1 MSTDNNNISELTQ
14 FNSTDVRVSLS
25 SPSPDDVTVDLLT
38 KGTAVK
44 DEDYEL
50 SSSSVTI
57 KAGTLSSDITVT
69 AKADGNDNEGD
80 ESIEISIDDNSSVE
94 VAMNSGVAINIASNI
109 CEFIPNSISG
119 PIEEDL
125 TLYNLCNPYYIT
137 GNVVVRDGVTLT
149 IEPGVTVV
157 FSPET
162 YMSVNGRLIADGTEQ
177 DSITFTGNYWNDI
190 NIQNASGGSSLKYV
204 RITDESDN
212 SYQTKLSLRN
222 TTISNSEIYDVN
234 NAIELRDSSSVEY
247 SVIRDI
253 RGVAISSDNSTIYG
267 NEIYNIGNRNSSG
280 NRAVSLRDNSVFRNN
295 IVQNIVGGNA
305 GVFVNGA
312 NIIVLENIIGDYK
325 GSQGL
330 VGLIVTNGDNS
341 TIRNNKIG
349 GFTANFVLI
358 GTKPT
363 FSRNSFV
370 GELNYATEQEFN
382 VVIGN
387 GEVNITDSVRY
398 NTNFFGS
405 NYQDEQEVVNL
416 RNNYW
421 ENIPSN
427 LVEKSIRDYDD
438 EINRRGDVNFDNSLL
453 IPDDDTPITPPKG
466 LVITESSLNNYSL
479 NWNANVED
487 DISGYNL
494 YTGTSLDNKVD
505 VGTSTQT
512 DVQIPD
518 VLNFNVGLTAYD
530 NEANGENDMV
540 EGHESLPTKD
550 YTLNTLPR
558 AFDDTLRV
566 PVNSSITLDEY
577 PEDQSITAGFE
588 FNNNYQSIGGGL
600 SATPYS
606 VIDQNSLVA
615 GEINFTKDRFGKTN
629 TAAHFANENFL
640 IVEGTEDSVYL
651 NVDDDFAVSFW
662 FKLDSSSLN
671 QNAVF
676 ISKYHEDEFS
686 SYSWEISH
694 TPWGGLMFVYNNQY
708 MGNTQRVFDT
718 EWHHVSITYQ
728 KTPVFGTSKF
738 YMYLDGIKVIE
749 NDIEYSLT
757 PYNQPLYIGSKKGY
771 PWESLNGSMDDI
783 VMYDKALA
791 EEQVLALYN
800 FESTQNILY
809 NDIDLDGDILS
820 AQLVTDVANGS
831 LTLNSNGDI
840 ASYTPNVDFSGYDE
854 FTYTANDGDN
864 DSEVANV
871 LISVSTPP
879 TGLDDE
885 YVINEDSTLIVS
897 VEAGILSNDTDPEN
911 DPLEV
916 VLVIDEQYHA
926 DYTFTN
932 WRLPYEP
939 DNYDN
944 DDFAMVNSQGFW
956 EDAGYNMQNRYVVE
970 FNDLITTVGGTSQLT
985 YLGQW
990 NGHSYFI
997 SQNNSNWENA
1007 HLQAQNDG
1015 GYLFIPNSYAENQY
1029 VSNISYNS
1037 SFWIGFYQDLDA
1049 PDYEEP
1055 ASGWRWVEDGIV
1067 STGTKIN
1074 GDITIN
1080 SDGSFTYVPDA
1091 NFFGENTFKYFAYDG
1106 IQYSDTTEVKITVNA
1121 VDDPPVA
1128 VNDYYTIL
1136 EDDTLKAISGFSLS
1150 APETGMVVYYPFD
1163 GNVEDRGP
1171 NEVKLN
1177 VYGNPEPT
1185 KDRFGNLN
1193 SAFYFD
1199 GEKDFMLGD
1208 ASIFPTD
1215 NQSFSISL
1223 WFKSEDVG
1231 RGNNFARQLFG
1242 YGGPSLNLGFDNPA
1256 LPSSNSFEVSGGQFY
1271 QGSGYRFRTKYSYD
1285 RNTINDQW
1293 HNIILTYSS
1302 SDDTDTVANDAGMMK
1317 IYFDG
1322 EMVVS
1327 NNLGEVNNETTDKV
1341 FTIGANPNQNGD
1353 YVYIY
1358 PLYKWFKGS
1367 IDDLIVYNRVLESD
1381 EINSLS
1387 STSFATVLA
1396 NDIEVDGE
1404 DLTASL
1410 VEDPTNGEVTLFNAN
1425 GIFIY
1430 VPETNYFG
1438 SDEMYYIA
1446 SDGTT
1451 PSDTTLIQ
1459 ITILEVD
1466 DPPVGKG
1473 DTLYVNEDELLVVS
1487 ATNGVLSND
1496 IDVDGDVLS
1505 SELMRDVRNG
1515 TLDFY
1520 GDGSLTYSPQQDF
1533 YGNDSFTYVA
1543 KDETNVTDSVS
1554 VVIIVAPV
1562 NDAPLAL
1569 DDEYILESGDS
1580 LIIVVDSLGVLSNDT
1595 DIDGDTLSASLV
1607 DSVSNGTV
1615 TLDSKGT
1622 FKYVT
1627 DENNFVG
1634 VDLFKYAAADTATTD
1649 TATVKITVTSRPV
1662 AVADTFAINEDY
1674 CMRAGDFGG
1683 SANPASFRV
1692 YTNFVGGVLENDTD
1706 IDGDSI
1712 YATLVETTSH
1722 GVLTF
1727 YGDGKFEYCPDA
1739 DFNGTDSFKYVISDG
1754 YLMSD
1759 TVTVIITIQPVNDL
1773 PIGNDDLYGLV
1784 KNSTLSIV
1792 DSLGILS
1799 NDSDVDGDSIYATL
1813 LDSTKHG
1820 SLVLAA
1826 GGGFT
1831 YTPEQDYIG
1840 TDAYKYNL
1848 SDGLF
1853 VTDTIVVNLIITSR
1867 PVSNDDSYTVGEDS
1881 LLVVL
1886 STAGVLANDTDE
1898 DSDELTATLVQS
1910 TSKGELL
1917 FSSDGSFE
1925 YNPESDYFGSDSFT
1939 YTTSDGVLVSDTS
1952 TVSISITA
1960 GNDNPTGVIDEY
1972 SVDEGGTLSVDSING
1987 LLTNDTDI
1995 DSDSLTASQG
2005 LDPNYGTVTISSDG
2019 SFEYVHDGSN
2029 SSLDNFKYVVSDDL
2043 GGVDT
2048 VGVSIVVNPV
2058 NDEPVI
2064 STGQL
2069 LSVPENS
2076 PEGTLVGRVNVL
2088 DENIQSDL
2096 SGTFDITTDNLW
2108 CLSSDTTTNKSFTGK
2123 IEFEKVSGDSEY
2135 TINIIT
2141 SSGKRLENDF
2151 SMGGYFTCFDGF
2163 DGTPSGSL
2171 RLVIEGDSIKIAGT
2185 SQWGETYEISS
2196 LTMDNQTLVIEWNN
2210 SVGEYG
2216 RSTITRDDGIRWS
2229 DLTTNSGS
2237 NVGFEWVIS
2246 SGNDDG
2252 LFEIDNI
2259 GNIYV
2264 SKSELDYETENSRTL
2279 TLTANDGVFVSGEQS
2294 VDIEITNV
2302 WDLQI
2307 SSIIQEDQYCEG
2319 FGGSITIE
2327 VKDNEGDVTAV
2338 WSNGIEGLSV
2348 QDLASGTYSVD
2359 ISDSV
2364 GTISRTFDIVSA
2376 PIYDGLDICYV
2387 TADSADITKNRIF
2400 INEGQNPYNI
2410 AKFIIYREGIAA
2422 DVYEEVGEIDV
2433 ASGEGSFLDDV
2444 DNRVKSYRYKVGIL
2458 DNCGNFSTQ
2467 SSIQHVT
2474 NHLQANQGIGG
2485 EINLSW
2491 SGYESSLSVPTY
2503 QIYKQTNGGEYEL
2516 LEQVSSNT
2524 FSYSDF
2530 NVDPANS
2537 YQYFIGFEA
2546 DVSCVAEEGGGIALE
2561 YHDFDDIDNVY
2572 IPNSMLEEGASYI
2585 SPTYG
2590 SSYITNT
2597 TGLKGKKVI
2606 RSSPFFLEAEPQPLT
2621 IEPIIIQ
2628 SVDRIYPNPAS
2639 QVLYV
2644 DLSDNA
2650 GEIEKLYFVDFSGK
2664 VLDNV
2669 RFKQTGDK
2677 AVVDTESLQSGI
2689 YLLDVTTKLGHSRVK
2704 VIIQK

>member
-1 MSTDNNNISELTQ
+1 M
-14 FNSTDVRVSLS
+14 
-25 SPSPDDVTVDLLT
+25 
-38 KGTAVK
+38 K

-57 KAGTLSSDITVT
+57 KAGTLSSDVTVT
-69 AKADGNDNEGD
+69 AKADNNDNEED
-80 ESIEISIDDNSSVE
+80 ESIELSVDE
-94 VAMNSGVAINIASNI
+94 NASVNVSVNSGVAINIASNI
-109 CEFIPNSISG
+109 CDFIPNSISG
-119 PIEEDL
+119 AIEEDL

-149 IEPGVTVV
+149 IEPGVTLI
-157 FSPET
+157 FRPET
-162 YMSVNGRLIADGTEQ
+162 FMSVNGILIAEGTEQ

-204 RITDESDN
+204 RITDESDD
-212 SYQTKLSLRN
+212 SYQTKLTLRN
-222 TTISNSEIYDVN
+222 TTISNSEFYGVR
-234 NAIELRDSSSVEY
+234 NAIDLRDSSSVEY
-247 SVIRDI
+247 SLFRDI
-253 RGVAISSDNSTIYG
+253 GQRAVLSSNSTIYG
-267 NEIYNIGNRNSSG
+267 NEFYNIGSRGSTNNEAINLFG
-280 NRAVSLRDNSVFRNN
+280 GSVFRNN
-295 IVQNIVGGNA
+295 IVQNILGGNPA
-305 GVFVNGA
+305 VKVNQ
-312 NIIVLENIIGDYK
+312 NTIILENIIGDYK
-325 GSQGL
+325 GSHGL
-330 VGLIVTNGDNS
+330 VGLLVSDGDEH

-349 GFTANFVLI
+349 GFTANLLLI

-370 GELNYATEQEFN
+370 GDLNYDNEQEFN

-387 GEVNITDSVRY
+387 NNININDSVGY
-398 NTNFFGS
+398 DVNFFGS
-405 NYQDEQEVVNL
+405 NYDDEQEVVNL
-416 RNNYW
+416 RNNFW
-421 ENIPSN
+421 ENVPSN
-427 LVEKSIRDYDD
+427 LVEKSIWDYDD
-438 EINRRGDVNFDNSLL
+438 EIVRRGDVNFDNSLL
-453 IPDDDTPITPPKG
+453 IPDDDTPITPPRT
-466 LVITESSLNNYSL
+466 LVITETTLDNYSL
-479 NWNANVED
+479 NWNANTEN

-494 YTGTSLDNKVD
+494 YTGVELDNKKD
-505 VGTSTQT
+505 VGNNTQT
-512 DVQIPD
+512 DILIPD
-518 VLNFNVGLTAYD
+518 VTTFNIGLTAYD
-530 NEANGENDMV
+530 SEADGSNDRV

-550 YTLNTLPR
+550 YSLQTLPR
-558 AFDDTLRV
+558 AFADTLRV
-566 PVNSSITLDEY
+566 PMNSSIVINSY
-577 PEDQSITAGFE
+577 PESSSIIAGFE
-588 FNNNYQSIGGGL
+588 FKNNL
-600 SATPYS
+600 SATYGSYS
-606 VIDQNSLVA
+606 PTPGVSEYKPDAIVEFD
-615 GEINFTKDRFGKTN
+615 TDRFGTENNAIHLDDESHIRVEHDDTLNLN
-629 TAAHFANENFL
+629 TDNSFAISL
-640 IVEGTEDSVYL
+640 
-651 NVDDDFAVSFW
+651 W

-671 QNAVF
+671 QKAVLLHKDQGNNESGWSLSHNPWNG
-676 ISKYHEDEFS
+676 IEF
-686 SYSWEISH
+686 YYNFSWA
-694 TPWGGLMFVYNNQY
+694 GGS
-708 MGNTQRVFDT
+708 QRVYDT
-718 EWHHVSITYQ
+718 EWHHIAVTYQ
-728 KTPVFGTSKF
+728 KNPVFGTERINMF
-738 YMYLDGIKVIE
+738 LDGVRVLERNHELIQSQTE
-749 NDIEYSLT
+749 AD
-757 PYNQPLYIGSKKGY
+757 LYIGNSSTN
-771 PWESLNGSMDDI
+771 PWEGLRGAIDDI
-783 VMYDKALA
+783 IIYNMALS
-791 EEQVLALYN
+791 EEQVIELYN
-800 FESTQNILY
+800 VEKTQNVIA
-809 NDIDLDGDILS
+809 NDIDLDGD
-820 AQLVTDVANGS
+820 QLTASLGDDVSNGT
-831 LTLNSNGDI
+831 LTLQSNGDVE
-840 ASYTPNVDFSGYDE
+840 YTPTAEFSGYDS
-854 FTYTANDGDN
+854 FTYSASDGTN
-864 DSEVANV
+864 QSTPATVM
-871 LISVSTPP
+871 ISVSTPP
-879 TGLDDE
+879 TAADDN
-885 YVINEDSTLIVS
+885 YTINEDSTLIVTADIGL
-897 VEAGILSNDTDPEN
+897 VSNDSDAEN
-911 DPLEV
+911 DPITV
-916 VLVIDEQYHA
+916 VLVGDEEYHS
-926 DYTFTN
+926 DYNFTN
-932 WRLPYEP
+932 WDLPSQP
-939 DNYDN
+939 DNSDN
-944 DDFAMVNSQGFW
+944 GDFAMINDKGFW
-956 EDAGYNMQNRYVVE
+956 DDRGYNDQNRFVVE
-970 FNDLITTVGGTSQLT
+970 FNEVKTSVNDPSLN
-985 YLGQW
+985 YLGKW

-997 SQNNSNWENA
+997 SNTYMNWDNA
-1007 HLQAQNDG
+1007 NLVAQGVG
-1015 GYLFIPNSYAENQY
+1015 GYLFIPNSYAENQL
-1029 VSNISYNS
+1029 VSNITYNS
-1037 SFWIGFYQDLDA
+1037 TFWIGYYQDKEA
-1049 PDYEEP
+1049 NDYEEP
-1055 ASGWRWVEDGIV
+1055 SGGWKWVEDGIV
-1067 STGTKIN
+1067 PTGTVIN
-1074 GDITIN
+1074 GDLDIN
-1080 SDGSFTYVPDA
+1080 PDGSFKYVPTP
-1091 NFFGENTFKYFAYDG
+1091 NFFGENIVKYFAYDG

-1121 VDDPPVA
+1121 VDDPPIA
-1128 VNDYYTIL
+1128 VRDFYTIL

-1150 APETGMVVYYPFD
+1150 APETGKVVHYTFD
-1163 GNVEDRGP
+1163 GNVDDSGP
-1171 NEVKLN
+1171 NDVELS
-1177 VYGNPEPT
+1177 VYGDPQPT

-1199 GEKDFMLGD
+1199 GERDFMMGD
-1208 ASIFPTD
+1208 ASIFPTG
-1215 NQSFSISL
+1215 NQSFSVSL
-1223 WFKSEDVG
+1223 WFNSDDVASNK
-1231 RGNNFARQLFG
+1231 GNARQLFG
-1242 YGGPSLNLGFDNPA
+1242 YGGPSLSMLFDNPA
-1256 LPSSNSFEVSGGQFY
+1256 LPSSNSFEVSGGQY
-1271 QGSGYRFRTKYSYD
+1271 SLGENYRFRTKYTYD
-1285 RNTINDQW
+1285 RQTINNKW
-1293 HNIILTYSS
+1293 HNVIVTYSS
-1302 SDDTDTVANDAGMMK
+1302 SEDTASTSGMLN

-1322 EMVVS
+1322 KEVVS
-1327 NNLGEVNNETTDKV
+1327 NQIGDMNTQTFDKV
-1341 FTIGANPNQNGD
+1341 FTIGAHTNQNGD
-1353 YVYIY
+1353 YVYTY

-1367 IDDLIVYNRVLESD
+1367 IDDLIVYNRVLDSD
-1381 EINSLS
+1381 EINGLS

-1410 VEDPTNGEVTLFNAN
+1410 VENPTNGEVTLFNAN

-1430 VPETNYFG
+1430 VPETNYYG

-1446 SDGTT
+1446 SDGTSL
-1451 PSDTTLIQ
+1451 SDTTLIQ

-1487 ATNGVLSND
+1487 ATNGVLNND
-1496 IDVDGDVLS
+1496 IDVDGDMLS
-1505 SELMRDVRNG
+1505 SELMRDVNKG

-1543 KDETNVTDSVS
+1543 KDESNVTDSVS
-1554 VVIIVAPV
+1554 VLIVVDPV
-1562 NDAPLAL
+1562 NDAPLAS

-1580 LIIVVDSLGVLSNDT
+1580 LMIVVDSLGVLSNDT

-1615 TLDSKGT
+1615 TLDSEGT

-1627 DENNFVG
+1627 DESNFVG
-1634 VDLFKYAAADTATTD
+1634 VDVFTYIAADTATSD
-1649 TATVKITVTSRPV
+1649 TASVKITVTSRPV
-1662 AVADTFAINEDY
+1662 AVADTFEINEDY

-1683 SANPASFRV
+1683 NANPATFV
-1692 YTNFVGGVLENDTD
+1692 LYTNFVGGVLANDTD

-1739 DFNGTDSFKYVISDG
+1739 DFNGTDSFKYIISDG

-1784 KNSTLSIV
+1784 NNSTLSIA

-1799 NDSDVDGDSIYATL
+1799 NDSDVDGDSIFASL

-1820 SLVLAA
+1820 SLVLGD

-1831 YTPEQDYIG
+1831 YTPDQDYIG
-1840 TDAYKYNL
+1840 TDAFKYNL

-1853 VTDTIVVNLIITSR
+1853 ITDTIVVNLIITSR
-1867 PVSNDDSYTVGEDS
+1867 PVSNDDSYTIGEDS

-1886 STAGVLANDTDE
+1886 STTGVLSNDTDE
-1898 DSDELTATLVQS
+1898 DSDDLSATLVQT

-1925 YNPESDYFGSDSFT
+1925 YKPEEDFFGSDSFT
-1939 YTTSDGVLVSDTS
+1939 YTASDGVLVSDTS
-1952 TVSISITA
+1952 TVSIDISA
-1960 GNDNPTGVIDEY
+1960 GNDDPTGVIDEY
-1972 SVDEGGTLSVDSING
+1972 SVDEGDTLTVDSING

-1995 DSDSLTASQG
+1995 DSDSLSASQG
-2005 LDPNYGTVTISSDG
+2005 VDPNYGSVTISSDG
-2019 SFEYVHDGSN
+2019 SFEYIHDGSN
-2029 SSLDNFKYVVSDDL
+2029 SSVDNFKYVVSDDL

-2058 NDEPVI
+2058 NDEPII

-2108 CLSSDTTTNKSFTGK
+2108 CLSTDTTTNKSFTGK
-2123 IEFEKVSGDSEY
+2123 VEFEKVSGDSEY

-2171 RLVIEGDSIKIAGT
+2171 RLVIENDSIKITGT
-2185 SQWGETYEISS
+2185 SQWGESYEISS
-2196 LTMDNQTLVIEWNN
+2196 VTVDNQTLVVEWNN

-2216 RSTITRDDGIRWS
+2216 RSTITRDDDIRWS
-2229 DLTTNSGS
+2229 DVVTNSGS

-2264 SKSELDYETENSRTL
+2264 SKPELDYETENSRTL

-2302 WDLQI
+2302 WDLRI

-2359 ISDSV
+2359 ISDAV

-2376 PIYDGLDICYV
+2376 PIYEGLDICYV

-2422 DVYEEVGEIDV
+2422 DVYEQVGEIDV

-2516 LEQVSSNT
+2516 LEEVSSNT
-2524 FSYSDF
+2524 LSYSDF

-2585 SPTYG
+2585 NPTYG

-2639 QVLYV
+2639 QVLYI
-2644 DLSDNA
+2644 DLADNA